1 MIILI
6 KIPLISNSKLQIT
19 QFNLMVFNQT
29 LIKNYN
35 ENKLNDV
42 CSPLILKPNLNRQ
55 HALH

>member
-1 MIILI
+1 
-6 KIPLISNSKLQIT
+6 
-19 QFNLMVFNQT
+19 MVFNQT